1 MKILVTG
8 GAGFI
13 GSHIVDAL
21 VNLGHDVLIYDNLD
35 PQVHKKIPPF
45 LNPKA
50 KFIKEDIRDR
60 TNLIETV
67 KEVEA
72 IFHEASAVG
81 VGQSMY
87 QVDHYVDVNTLGT
100 ARMLDILVNEEHSV
114 KKLVMASSMS
124 IYGEGSYSCKDHGT
138 VYPRG
143 RPEEQLKQHDWD
155 MKCPECNKVVSA
167 VPTSESK
174 PLRPTSIYAF
184 TKKDQEDMC
193 LLIGKT
199 YGIPTVA
206 LRYFN
211 VYGPRQS
218 LSNPYTGVAAIF
230 SSRIKNDNKPLIF
243 EDGLQSRDFVSVHDI
258 VSANLL
264 VFEKSGAD
272 HQTFNVGTGVSTSIE
287 KIALTLE
294 KLYGKAGL
302 GLETANKYR
311 AGDIRD
317 CYADITKLEALG
329 YKPKFTLEDGMRELV
344 EWGKEE
350 EAKDDFEAADSEL
363 RKFKLVR

>member
-1 MKILVTG
+1 
-8 GAGFI
+8 
-13 GSHIVDAL
+13 
-21 VNLGHDVLIYDNLD
+21 
-35 PQVHKKIPPF
+35 
-45 LNPKA
+45 
-50 KFIKEDIRDR
+50 
-60 TNLIETV
+60 
-67 KEVEA
+67 
-72 IFHEASAVG
+72 
-81 VGQSMY
+81 
-87 QVDHYVDVNTLGT
+87 
-100 ARMLDILVNEEHSV
+100 
-114 KKLVMASSMS
+114 
-124 IYGEGSYSCKDHGT
+124 
-138 VYPRG
+138 
-143 RPEEQLKQHDWD
+143 
-155 MKCPECNKVVSA
+155 
-167 VPTSESK
+167 
-174 PLRPTSIYAF
+174 
-184 TKKDQEDMC
+184 MC
-193 LLIGKT
+193 LLIGKN